1 VKSVG
6 AALDAFGVSLQGD
19 SATVEKLPMPTTA
32 VKIGGKSPVVDGA
45 SFVAPSANLIGG
57 VHLAQGASAWYSS
70 YIEGTEVGEM
80 SSVGDRAIV
89 VESVVGKSVH
99 IGAGA
104 IVQSAKLSDECSV
117 GMGSV
122 VGKGA
127 SIGAGAAIAAGSV
140 LKAGTA
146 VPAAQLWAGNPAKY
160 VSDVSAESTAGA
172 VRAAEITS
180 ELAKLHMDEAWK
192 PLDLVEQDHDD
203 YKREAY
209 RTPDFISSLRE
220 DPKWVPLPTLGGSLA
235 RIGVHDNFYTPP

>member
-1 VKSVG
+1 
-6 AALDAFGVSLQGD
+6 
-19 SATVEKLPMPTTA
+19 MPTTA

-192 PLDLVEQDHDD
+192 PLDLVEQVRACAPTPCVTTCLSRNTPLWRLMQDHDD